1 MPVSFAIDFLIS
13 SKKDAPFHHTN
24 FDYPCDAWDGL
35 PGDEIFNLVAF
46 AATTEF
52 FSWFYIG
59 IDVCTPLQKYRI
71 KSHLSLWTRW

>member
-1 MPVSFAIDFLIS
+1 MPVSVAIDFLIS

-35 PGDEIFNLVAF
+35 PGDEIFNL
-46 AATTEF
+46 
-52 FSWFYIG
+52 FYIG